1 MAVVEGLLLMQPRQG
16 DSGAACTVTGV
27 AANVPAAA
35 MFNATSAA
43 VAINAA
49 AADAVAAVTP

>member
-1 MAVVEGLLLMQPRQG
+1 MQPRQG